1 MKPKPAA
8 PAPVPVPVPVST
20 PAPVVS
26 TPVPVVAAPANTP
39 TTTTSTTDNALATG
53 TVYEAAVN
61 GLVEM
66 GFERPQVLR
75 AMKAAFNNPD
85 RAAEYLM
92 TVRL

>member
-1 MKPKPAA
+1 M
-8 PAPVPVPVPVST
+8 PAPTPVS
-20 PAPVVS
+20 APTSVVA
-26 TPVPVVAAPANTP
+26 TPVVATANTP
-39 TTTTSTTDNALATG
+39 ATTTPSTDNALATG

-92 TVRL
+92 TVCL